1 MGDREISRQREEEFA
16 IARRA
21 LPHIVSLLRQGKEP
35 PMISTEISNEYG
47 VDPLL
52 SFKWAQIADEAFARK
67 RRSVVARIL
76 PWMWLGSALAAF
88 SGAAWIFGWIPATIG
103 GIPLV
108 AAGVVIGL
116 AAALRAGSRAATA
129 SSRVTLADDDLA

>member
-1 MGDREISRQREEEFA
+1 MGDREISRRREEEFA

-35 PMISTEISNEYG
+35 AIISAEISNEYG

-52 SFKWAQIADEAFARK
+52 SFKWAQIADAAFARK
-67 RRSVVARIL
+67 RRGLVGRIL
-76 PWMWLGSALAAF
+76 PWMWLGSALAVF
-88 SGAAWIFGWIPATIG
+88 SGAAWIFGWIPTTIRG
-103 GIPLV
+103 VPLV

-116 AAALRAGSRAATA
+116 AAALWAAHRAATA
-129 SSRVTLADDDLA
+129 SSRVDLGGDDLA